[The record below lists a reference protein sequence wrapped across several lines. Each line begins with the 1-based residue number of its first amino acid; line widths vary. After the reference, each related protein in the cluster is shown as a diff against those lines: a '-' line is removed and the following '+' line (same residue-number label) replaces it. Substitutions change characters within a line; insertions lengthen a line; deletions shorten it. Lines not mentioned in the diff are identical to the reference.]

1 MARAVDAT
9 TATGSL
15 LAPGYRGTTVGA
27 VALVFL
33 AAFEALAVATV
44 MPVVTADLDAEEW
57 YAVAF
62 SATLGAGVVG
72 MVLTGLWVDRSGP
85 ARPLLSAVGVF
96 ALGLLVCGTAGGV
109 VALVAGRF
117 LQGLGGGG
125 LSVALYVLVGRVYAP
140 ADRPRMLGLLA
151 AAWVLPGLVGPYVAG
166 AVAESVGWRWVFLGV
181 VVIAAAA
188 VALLVPG
195 LRALRPSGVEGRP
208 DPAGPDPGRTGD
220 GLQRVVLAVA
230 VAGAVVALN
239 LVGGLDGPPAVAL
252 AVAALVAAAL
262 AVRPLLPPGTLRAV
276 PGLPAVVATRGLI
289 AATFF
294 ACEVFLPYLL
304 QEQYDVSVSRSGL
317 VLTAATLGWAGAS
330 HVQGRLGARLPDARA
345 LRVGA
350 AIEVV
355 GVVTV
360 VLAVAL
366 GLPPAAVV
374 AGWFLTA
381 TGMGTAYPRTTAAV
395 LTLSPPA
402 QHGRHSAA
410 LTIADSLGAAT
421 AIAVVGI
428 VFAAAGSAADPDAF
442 AAALACAVALGA
454 AAVLVAR
461 RA

>member
-1 MARAVDAT
+1 MA
-9 TATGSL
+9 ATGSL

-44 MPVVTADLDAEEW
+44 MPVVTADLGAEEW

-72 MVLTGLWVDRSGP
+72 MVLTGAWVDRSGP
-85 ARPLLSAVGVF
+85 ATPLLSAVGVF
-96 ALGLLVCGTAGGV
+96 AVGLLVCGTAGGV

-151 AAWVLPGLVGPYVAG
+151 AAWVLPGLVGPFLAG
-166 AVAESVGWRWVFLGV
+166 TVAESVGWRWVFLGV
-181 VVIAAAA
+181 VVIAAVA
-188 VALLVPG
+188 VSLLVPG
-195 LRALRPSGVEGRP
+195 LRTLRPE
-208 DPAGPDPGRTGD
+208 AGGDEAAPGRSRD
-220 GLQRVVLAVA
+220 GLRRAVLAVA
-230 VAGAVVALN
+230 VAGSVVALN
-239 LVGGLDGPPAVAL
+239 LTAGLDGPPAVAL
-252 AVAALVAAAL
+252 ALAALVAAAL
-262 AVRPLLPPGTLRAV
+262 AVRPLLPRGTLRAAS
-276 PGLPAVVATRGLI
+276 GLPAVVATRGLI

-330 HVQGRLGARLPDARA
+330 HVQGRLGERLSDAGA
-345 LRVGA
+345 LRIGS
-350 AIEVV
+350 AIEVA
-355 GVVTV
+355 GVATV
-360 VLAVAL
+360 VLAVAV

-381 TGMGTAYPRTTAAV
+381 TGMGTAYPRTTAAM

-402 QHGRHSAA
+402 QHGQHSAA

-442 AAALACAVALGA
+442 AAALACALALGA

>member
-1 MARAVDAT
+1 MTQQTTTRAT
-9 TATGSL
+9 TSL

-44 MPVVTADLDAEEW
+44 MPVVTADLDAEDW

-62 SATLGAGVVG
+62 SATLGASVVG
-72 MVLTGLWVDRSGP
+72 MVLTGLWVDRAGP

-96 ALGLLVCGTAGGV
+96 ALGLVVCGTAQEV
-109 VALVAGRF
+109 TALVGGRF

-140 ADRPRMLGLLA
+140 VDRPRMLGLLA
-151 AAWVLPGLVGPYVAG
+151 AAWVLPGLVGPYLAG
-166 AVAESVGWRWVFLGV
+166 VVAEGVGWRWVFLGV
-181 VVIAAAA
+181 VAIAGVA
-188 VALLVPG
+188 VTMLVPG
-195 LRALRPSGVEGRP
+195 LRSLPPGGPGEPTGGVR
-208 DPAGPDPGRTGD
+208 
-220 GLQRVVLAVA
+220 RVLLAVA

-239 LVGGLDGPPAVAL
+239 LAGGVDGALKVAL
-252 AVAALVAAAL
+252 VGAALVAAAL
-262 AVRPLLPPGTLRAV
+262 AVRPLLPPGTLRAA

-289 AATFF
+289 SATFF

-304 QEQYDVSVSRSGL
+304 QEQYDVGVSRSGL
-317 VLTAATLGWAGAS
+317 VLTAATLGWAAAS
-330 HVQGRLGARLPDARA
+330 HVQGRLGDRLPDATA

-350 AIEVV
+350 AVEVT
-355 GVVTV
+355 GVTTV

-366 GLPPAAVV
+366 GLPPAVVV

-395 LTLSPPA
+395 LTRSPRE
-402 QHGRHSAA
+402 QHGQHSAA

-421 AIAVVGI
+421 AVAVVGI
-428 VFAAAGSAADPDAF
+428 VFAAVGTTADRASF
-442 AAALACAVALGA
+442 AAALACTVALGVA
-454 AAVLVAR
+454 AALVAR

>member
-1 MARAVDAT
+1 MTGAVDRRA
-9 TATGSL
+9 ATGSL

-44 MPVVTADLDAEEW
+44 MPVVTADLGAEDW

-72 MVLTGLWVDRSGP
+72 MVLTGAWVDRSGP

-151 AAWVLPGLVGPYVAG
+151 AAWVLPGLVGPYLAG
-166 AVAESVGWRWVFLGV
+166 TVAESVGWRWVFLGV
-181 VVIAAAA
+181 VVIAAVA
-188 VALLVPG
+188 VSLLVPG
-195 LRALRPSGVEGRP
+195 LRTVRPEGGADR
-208 DPAGPDPGRTGD
+208 GRGRSRD
-220 GLQRVVLAVA
+220 GLRRAALAVA
-230 VAGAVVALN
+230 VAGSVVALN
-239 LVGGLDGPPAVAL
+239 LTAGLDGPPAVAL
-252 AVAALVAAAL
+252 ALAALVAAAL
-262 AVRPLLPPGTLRAV
+262 AVRPLLPRGTLRAAS
-276 PGLPAVVATRGLI
+276 GLPAVVATRGLI

-317 VLTAATLGWAGAS
+317 VLTAATLGWAAAS
-330 HVQGRLGARLPDARA
+330 HVQGRLGARLSDARA
-345 LRVGA
+345 LRIGS
-350 AIEVV
+350 AIEVA
-355 GVVTV
+355 GVATV
-360 VLAVAL
+360 VLAVAV

-381 TGMGTAYPRTTAAV
+381 TGMGTAYPRTTAAM

-402 QHGRHSAA
+402 QHGQHSAA

-442 AAALACAVALGA
+442 AAALACALALGA